1 MPLYRIVYFSR
12 TANDPDAESSHD
24 HILATSRRNNER
36 DAISGA
42 LVAGN
47 GFYLQCL
54 EGRRGRVNEAFLRI
68 ATDRRHEGVE
78 LVVVQPANE
87 RLFAAWPMLFID
99 LHETPPVE
107 IRRFTADHTFDPSL
121 MTPEMAVSFLAATAH
136 YAINHASLTDASN
149 VILL

>member
-1 MPLYRIVYFSR
+1 MPLYRIIYFSR
-12 TANDPDAESSHD
+12 TANCQNQENSHD
-24 HILATSRRNNER
+24 QILATSRRNNEV

-47 GFYLQCL
+47 GFYLHCL
-54 EGRRGRVNEAFLRI
+54 EGRRGRVNGAFLRI
-68 ATDRRHEGVE
+68 ARDRRHEGVE
-78 LVVVQPANE
+78 LLDVQPVNE

-121 MTPEMAVSFLAATAH
+121 MTPSMAVSFLAATAN
-136 YAINHASLTDASN
+136 YAVNHASLSDTSS